1 MPTLTRANGTVTAK
15 RIEVDSSPAVPT
27 DIAARR
33 KEQIVSAAKEIIAR
47 EGIHRFSLGRLE
59 KQVEMARGHLT
70 YYFPTKEAILLA
82 VFDKMLADMKEQM
95 PAEAE
100 KQGGPRPM
108 TGRMSEAL
116 PFIFRFTRSDIPA
129 HRDFLSLV
137 WTFYAQMN
145 VRPDFRKRL
154 AEANDDWRKMLAA
167 DYAGSVP
174 TPPPAKPDA
183 VACVLMALISG
194 LDGQLAADPNAF
206 DRTEVAQLCMRLLAP
221 LFPEHA
227 TKAGDL

>member
-1 MPTLTRANGTVTAK
+1 
-15 RIEVDSSPAVPT
+15 
-27 DIAARR
+27 
-33 KEQIVSAAKEIIAR
+33 
-47 EGIHRFSLGRLE
+47 
-59 KQVEMARGHLT
+59 
-70 YYFPTKEAILLA
+70 
-82 VFDKMLADMKEQM
+82 
-95 PAEAE
+95 
-100 KQGGPRPM
+100 
-108 TGRMSEAL
+108 
-116 PFIFRFTRSDIPA
+116 
-129 HRDFLSLV
+129 
-137 WTFYAQMN
+137 
-145 VRPDFRKRL
+145 
-154 AEANDDWRKMLAA
+154 MLAA